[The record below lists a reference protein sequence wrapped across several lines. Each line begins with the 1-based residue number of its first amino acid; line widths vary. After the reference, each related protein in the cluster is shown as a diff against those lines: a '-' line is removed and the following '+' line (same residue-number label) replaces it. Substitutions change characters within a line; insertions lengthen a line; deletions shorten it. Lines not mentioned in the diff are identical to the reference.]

1 MLSSSDWKMI
11 GWVEMVEMVEMT
23 RHDEM
28 MDWAGQI
35 GKTSHSGEK
44 SSDGLNFYYI
54 DSQSLHIQ
62 DY

>member
-1 MLSSSDWKMI
+1 MI

-28 MDWAGQI
+28 MDWAEQI

-54 DSQSLHIQ
+54 DSQSLRIQ